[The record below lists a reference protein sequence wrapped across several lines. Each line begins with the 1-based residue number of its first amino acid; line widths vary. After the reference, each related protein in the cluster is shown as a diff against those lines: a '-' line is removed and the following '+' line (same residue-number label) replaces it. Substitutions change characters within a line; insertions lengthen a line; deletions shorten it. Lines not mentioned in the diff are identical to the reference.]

1 MTPYS
6 ADAMGEIPSI
16 RSYFYIGGTYVESD
30 TGHRLHNQMY
40 VERLQP
46 VTGEA
51 RDNPIVLIHGQA
63 QSGTVGLLGLA
74 SSSL

>member
-1 MTPYS
+1 
-6 ADAMGEIPSI
+6 MGEAPSI
-16 RSYFYIGGTYVESD
+16 RSYFYIGGAYSKSD

-46 VTGEA
+46 VSGVA

-63 QSGTVGLLGLA
+63 QSGTVGLL
-74 SSSL
+74 SLVSPSL